1 MTSVNVW
8 SRAVL
13 AIVRK
18 PIRSGLIG
26 LLMLL
31 VFTGLVAQAGVSAA
45 LQDVADR
52 IGGSMGIG
60 FAVEA
65 RGDPISAKEAD
76 RFAHLDGVKKAAY
89 ETKTF
94 AELDGAQPVVP
105 QQGPRL
111 DVGVAAQVS
120 VLGSTDSSLS
130 TEFQSGLYRLE
141 QGKHISGDGDGV
153 LVHRDFA
160 QRNGLS
166 VGSTFTLKQ
175 GDHDST
181 VRVSGIFSG
190 KTQSQSP
197 MPSDSSENLLY
208 AGMNVASKLTGEPR
222 IDTVRCLSASAQSLP
237 DTIRKAKEL
246 AGTKYDVTDNSSRF
260 SGVLQAVNT
269 VRNLVRLILAVVCLV
284 GVLVLGMV
292 LVFWVRSRI
301 HEIGVFLAIGIG
313 KARIVGQFV
322 IETCLMAL
330 VAALCSLGTGALLSG
345 FVSSMLLANA
355 DDASLSSLQVDALP
369 PAQTSLILLLGC
381 GVIAIALVVSLASV
395 LARSPKSILSSM
407 S

>member
-65 RGDPISAKEAD
+65 REDPISTKEAD

-141 QGKHISGDGDGV
+141 Q
-153 LVHRDFA
+153 VHRDFA